1 MVVELMGLT
10 AERVMEFIDKNAAAS
25 VRKFIKQT
33 LQRHPILLS
42 VCSITFYC
50 AALCRMLEEE
60 NVNATRLITYTRL
73 TECIMQVTRLTCIL
87 LKTYHLY
94 CS

>member
-10 AERVMEFIDKNAAAS
+10 AERVMEFINKNAAAP
-25 VRKFIKQT
+25 VRKYIKQT

-50 AALCRMLEEE
+50 AALCRMLEGER
-60 NVNATRLITYTRL
+60 ADAPRLITYTRI
-73 TECIMQVTRLTCIL
+73 TECIMQVTRLTRIL
-87 LKTYHLY
+87 LKTFHLY
-94 CS
+94 CH